1 VTTILVYEHLTAC
14 EGAMGDG
21 ESPLAPSLLAEG
33 RAMRDAV
40 CADFERVAGTRV
52 RTLDTDSEAAFRK
65 EAAAAGY
72 ALVIAP
78 EFDGILEQRCRWIEE
93 SGSELLGPTPAAV
106 RLTADKLRLAQYL
119 RAGGVPTPEC
129 WPLGE
134 EPAGT
139 FPLVWKPRDGAGSQ
153 QTFLLDTIAD
163 QQRVQAVV
171 RAEGCASPMI
181 AQRFVPGVPA
191 SVAFLIG
198 PREATALV
206 PCRQHLSNDGRLT
219 YRGGSLP
226 LPEPLASRARQV
238 ASAAVGCVTGL
249 RGYVGVD
256 VVVSENEGWVIEI
269 NPRLTT
275 SYIGLRALARFN
287 LAEAM
292 LAAVRGEGWP
302 SMEWERESISFTADG
317 RVGTS

>member
-1 VTTILVYEHLTAC
+1 VTTIFVYEHLTAC
-14 EGAMGDG
+14 EGARDDG

-40 CADFERVAGTRV
+40 CADFERLAGMRI

-65 EAAAAGY
+65 EAAAADY

-78 EFDGILEQRCRWIEE
+78 EFDGILEERCRWVEE

-106 RLTADKLRLAQYL
+106 RLTADKLRLARHL
-119 RAGGVPTPEC
+119 RATGVPTPEC
-129 WPLGE
+129 WLLGD
-134 EPAGT
+134 EPTGT
-139 FPLVWKPRDGAGSQ
+139 FPIVWKPRDGAGSQ
-153 QTFLLDTIAD
+153 ATFLLNGIAD
-163 QQRVQAVV
+163 RRQVQAVME
-171 RAEGCASPMI
+171 AEGSASPMI
-181 AQRFVPGVPA
+181 AQRFVQGVAA

-198 PREATALV
+198 LRGATALV
-206 PCRQHLSNDGRLT
+206 PCRQHLSDDGRFT

-226 LPEPLASRARQV
+226 LPEPLASQALQV
-238 ASAAVGCVTGL
+238 ASSAVGCVPGL

-256 VVVSENEGWVIEI
+256 VVVSEHEGWAIEI

-275 SYIGLRALARFN
+275 SYIGLRALAHFN

-292 LAAVRGEGWP
+292 LAAVRGDELP
-302 SMEWERESISFTADG
+302 SLEWKTGPINFTADG
-317 RVGTS
+317 EVAIS